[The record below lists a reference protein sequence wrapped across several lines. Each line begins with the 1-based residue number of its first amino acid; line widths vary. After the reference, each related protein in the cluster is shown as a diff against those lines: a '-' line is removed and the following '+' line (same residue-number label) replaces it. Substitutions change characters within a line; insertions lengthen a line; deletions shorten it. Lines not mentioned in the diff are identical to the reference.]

1 VELEV
6 KALWEIPQPPDM
18 DPAVLGQIRD
28 VLVML
33 FIREVAGAPVPLME
47 VVVAEVAL
55 ETLQAA
61 TLLPQIQI
69 QEPRHPTEVV
79 MEVPVLPIPTLNL
92 EVMGFLQE
100 GEVEVREPL
109 ELLMPE
115 EWAHPVRLS

>member
-6 KALWEIPQPPDM
+6 KALWEIPQLPDM
-18 DPAVLGQIRD
+18 DPVVLGQIRD

-33 FIREVAGAPVPLME
+33 SFQEVAEAPVLLME
-47 VVVAEVAL
+47 VVVAEVAP

-69 QEPRHPTEVV
+69 QEPRLPTEVV
-79 MEVPVLPIPTLNL
+79 MEGWVHPIPTLNL

-100 GEVEVREPL
+100 GAEAARELPAL
-109 ELLMPE
+109 
-115 EWAHPVRLS
+115 

>member
-6 KALWEIPQPPDM
+6 KALWEIPQLPDM
-18 DPAVLGQIRD
+18 DPVVPGQIRD

-33 FIREVAGAPVPLME
+33 SFQEVAEAPVLLME
-47 VVVAEVAL
+47 VVVAEVAP

-69 QEPRHPTEVV
+69 QEPQLPTEVV
-79 MEVPVLPIPTLNL
+79 MEWWVHPIPTLNL

-100 GEVEVREPL
+100 GAEAARELPAL
-109 ELLMPE
+109 
-115 EWAHPVRLS
+115 